1 MSLNDL
7 ERLNTAANILVN
19 QKAFS
24 ETVERLSGEVGHSRE
39 PFAWSVVDP
48 ESLGGGLPE
57 GIKSC
62 WVFVLKAGVPSG
74 CHYHP
79 NSVQHM
85 VVVSGQGVSKVGD
98 ETRRMASLGSP
109 GYSLPEVWY
118 VIGEGV
124 PHEFFPGGE
133 NMVVISFHTCEAHEL
148 EEVACGTGDSR
159 LYEGRA

>member
-1 MSLNDL
+1 VNLNDL
-7 ERLNTAANILVN
+7 EKLNTAAGILVN
-19 QKAFS
+19 QRAFS
-24 ETVERLSGEVGHSRE
+24 ETVECLSEEARHSRE

-85 VVVSGQGVSKVGD
+85 VVVRGKGV
-98 ETRRMASLGSP
+98 
-109 GYSLPEVWY
+109 
-118 VIGEGV
+118 
-124 PHEFFPGGE
+124 
-133 NMVVISFHTCEAHEL
+133 
-148 EEVACGTGDSR
+148 
-159 LYEGRA
+159 